1 MKNISKSLF
10 YLLSFTLIFTTFAQ
24 AQFQLSNR
32 LFKDNKT
39 AINVGYAG
47 EFEKIRIAAV
57 YGITSK
63 ILDDAKNL
71 IWQQAILDIPL
82 AQKTAMATVFTNFK
96 QGNFAQFEIKQAFTY
111 KIDIS
116 DNQSL
121 SAGLGASF
129 NKQSVSHINGFSPN
143 DNVDLE
149 DPYLLEN
156 SFSENGFDMEV
167 GFVYKFKK
175 IQFALA
181 LPSLLKNKQ
190 KSMGFTAYTEYE
202 FKLTEN
208 FDLTPSVLM
217 AEAQNKK
224 VETLTSFSINYI
236 KKASLQI
243 GYSNFK
249 QVVMGFG
256 ISYKKMNFAYNYSF
270 SSNSEFKS
278 LVGNTNQFGL
288 FLNM

>member
-10 YLLSFTLIFTTFAQ
+10 YLLSFTLIFTTFAH

-47 EFEKIRIAAV
+47 EFEKIRIATV

-63 ILDDAKNL
+63 NLDDAKNL

-82 AQKTAMATVFTNFK
+82 AQKTAIATVFTNIK

-111 KIDIS
+111 KIDIT

-129 NKQSVSHINGFSPN
+129 NKQSVSHTNGFSPN

-175 IQFALA
+175 IQVALA
-181 LPSLLKNKQ
+181 LPSLLEHKRKG
-190 KSMGFTAYTEYE
+190 MGFTAYTEYE
-202 FKLTEN
+202 INLNEN

-256 ISYKKMNFAYNYSF
+256 INYKKMNFAYNFSF